1 MSGILILGFVSATL
15 CLSSNAETKV
25 KYFNVMDYG
34 AHADGQ
40 TDDSN
45 VYKCVTFFILSFS
58 FASPSLNFNIILKY

>member
-15 CLSSNAETKV
+15 CLNNYAETKV

-34 AHADGQ
+34 AYADGT

-45 VYKCVTFFILSFS
+45 VYISFS
-58 FASPSLNFNIILKY
+58 FFFFFLLSFLFHS